1 MTNDDDNWIGG
12 DGGPLIVLQAGAL
25 PHWRGAADFE
35 QSLMNGGPLETD
47 YDLICD
53 CDDYHMHRHGRDML
67 VLDDCEWVGR
77 IFRHDHGVI
86 VVEQCYYASED
97 LTDIVQQTQMAQPE
111 ISFPITVEDHRL
123 RLLVGADDGNDAN
136 DDSYG
141 FSEVD
146 IEPGPKRCDVYRFDH
161 ALVIT
166 ITPDQP
172 SHPDIRRASA
182 DDAATIAAIT
192 NDAYAKY
199 VPLMGRNPQPMNADY
214 GQMLAEHP
222 IWLLYVEGQPAGLI
236 VLMHEPEALL
246 IYSVAVHP
254 QHQRLG
260 LGRQLLSWAEEQ
272 ARQAGY
278 AAIRLYT
285 NALMVENI
293 ALYGRL
299 GYAETGREPFGEMT
313 VVHMAK
319 QVEG

>member
-53 CDDYHMHRHGRDML
+53 CDNYHMHRHGRDML

-77 IFRHDHGVI
+77 IFRHDNGVI

-146 IEPGPKRCDVYRFDH
+146 IGPDLSDVMFT
-161 ALVIT
+161 ALIMRWSQQSLQ
-166 ITPDQP
+166 INPPTPT
-172 SHPDIRRASA
+172 SA
-182 DDAATIAAIT
+182 AHLPATR
-192 NDAYAKY
+192 
-199 VPLMGRNPQPMNADY
+199 PR
-214 GQMLAEHP
+214 
-222 IWLLYVEGQPAGLI
+222 
-236 VLMHEPEALL
+236 
-246 IYSVAVHP
+246 S
-254 QHQRLG
+254 
-260 LGRQLLSWAEEQ
+260 
-272 ARQAGY
+272 ARSPTPPTPNMC
-278 AAIRLYT
+278 R
-285 NALMVENI
+285 
-293 ALYGRL
+293 
-299 GYAETGREPFGEMT
+299 
-313 VVHMAK
+313 
-319 QVEG
+319 